1 MRYSNMNKETIF
13 YSIMYQDSSAISIIP
28 ELANAYNMTPHR
40 ITKEGEVINIPI
52 NRTLG
57 RLSFVGGQDWIHPI
71 VNTDNISI
79 VFDANNTGAVRVAR
93 PVIQYC
99 DPNGCKNLVQ
109 FASLHLGVSHSL
121 LYGPDHKLKQIRLFL
136 PAAVFH

>member
-1 MRYSNMNKETIF
+1 MRYNNMDKETIF

-28 ELANAYNMTPHR
+28 ELTNAYNMTPHR
-40 ITKEGEVINIPI
+40 IAKEGEVISIPI

-109 FASLHLGVSHSL
+109 FALH
-121 LYGPDHKLKQIRLFL
+121 QN
-136 PAAVFH
+136 

>member
-71 VNTDNISI
+71 VNTDNII
-79 VFDANNTGAVRVAR
+79 
-93 PVIQYC
+93 
-99 DPNGCKNLVQ
+99 
-109 FASLHLGVSHSL
+109 
-121 LYGPDHKLKQIRLFL
+121 
-136 PAAVFH
+136 